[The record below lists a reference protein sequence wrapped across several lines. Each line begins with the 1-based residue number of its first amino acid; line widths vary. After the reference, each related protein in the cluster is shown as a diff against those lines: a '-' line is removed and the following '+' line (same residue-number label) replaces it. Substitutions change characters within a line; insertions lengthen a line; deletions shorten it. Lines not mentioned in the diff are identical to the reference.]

1 MKEISD
7 SISGELSAAAELMQ
21 QTILSEVPTVV
32 SKICIEIVS
41 CLSRNGKI
49 LLAGNGGSAA
59 DAQHMAAEF
68 VNYFSFPRAPLAAIA
83 LTTDT
88 SVLTSISNDS
98 SFDHV
103 FSRQVSS
110 IGHRGDIL
118 WLYST
123 SGSSKNVIEAATVAK
138 EMGIKVIF
146 FTGKNTAIAESVS
159 DFVVSVPSSSTPK
172 IQEVHLVL
180 GHAISGIV
188 EERMFGKSTP

>member
-7 SISGELSAAAELMQ
+7 SIAGELNAAAELMQ
-21 QTILSEVPTVV
+21 HTIVSGVPTVV
-32 SKICIEIVS
+32 STICVEIIS
-41 CLSRNGKI
+41 GLSRNGKI

-83 LTTDT
+83 LTTDS

-98 SFDHV
+98 SFDYV

-110 IGHRGDIL
+110 IGNPGDIL

-123 SGSSKNVIEAATVAK
+123 SGSSKNIVEAAKVAK

-146 FTGKNTAIAESVS
+146 FTGDETGTAEAVS
-159 DFVVSVPSSSTPK
+159 DLVVSVPSSSTPK

-188 EERMFGKSTP
+188 EERMFGKSTS

>member
-7 SISGELSAAAELMQ
+7 SIVGELSAASELMQ
-21 QTILSEVPTVV
+21 QTILSDVPTVV
-32 SKICIEIVS
+32 SKICLEIVS

-59 DAQHMAAEF
+59 DAQHIAAEF

-83 LTTDT
+83 LTTDS

-98 SFDHV
+98 SFDYV

-110 IGHRGDIL
+110 IGNPGDIL

-123 SGSSKNVIEAATVAK
+123 SGSSKNIIEAAKVAK
-138 EMGIKVIF
+138 ETGIKVIF
-146 FTGKNTAIAESVS
+146 FTGENATTAESVS
-159 DFVVSVPSSSTPK
+159 DLVVSVPSSSTPK

-188 EERMFGKSTP
+188 EERMFGKSTS